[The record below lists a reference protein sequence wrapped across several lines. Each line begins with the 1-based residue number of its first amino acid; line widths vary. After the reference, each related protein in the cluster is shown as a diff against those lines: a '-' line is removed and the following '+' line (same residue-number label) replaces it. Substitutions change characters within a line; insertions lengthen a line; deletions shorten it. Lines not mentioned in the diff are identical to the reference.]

1 MNQISPNNNK
11 KGSLSS
17 KSNTDS
23 NTQVNPKNSTKNTSK
38 KKASPK
44 ETAQRF
50 FNNTTQTETL
60 EYVAKQKLSLFGDP
74 FFRDPNNRI
83 FDSEQ
88 SLITVVL
95 VALRGK
101 IIKCKGNVFLRDD
114 IKHIWTSI
122 ETDILIWL
130 ERYLDAQGFRFGKP
144 LKHFSNK
151 KKPKKSPPLFI
162 RTGNQLKRL
171 ARNIFEHYGLFTDD
185 NLVDKIKK
193 NCQGLVNFKNGTYSL
208 TTGKWLGPTRV
219 NQYYFCTTNYNFPD
233 ESDPLTKE
241 KIAVLTEFL
250 LKFWG
255 EKNFP
260 HSMSFLS
267 RTLAGHGVKDR
278 KICFVYG
285 PRSGA
290 KGTTFSLIG
299 KAFGDYACDFDP
311 SFMMC
316 SREDVRINQ
325 HELLARG
332 MAQLTGAIFRR
343 LLLAKEIAHNETFE
357 SPDLNF
363 SRNKEICL
371 NGHLLKPTISGGDSV
386 SVRKLYEEMT
396 GVFLSSTIMFQSNG
410 KVDTVPLNARNN
422 ILYFPTNARWIDGS
436 EYELQQKK
444 GYKNIY
450 KKDVNVRDKLIYDEV
465 YTVFPLIL
473 GQFFPKD
480 GVEYPEHL
488 FWRNDHSDHGEH
500 AKEDFF
506 DLLRSKNYCM
516 KKNGEFTPNSKFY
529 AFFEK
534 FKQLLPPRTT
544 KESFLNVLWHD
555 HECKAS
561 SKRCKIGS
569 NGIIKKERGILH
581 FFLDD
586 RFLEKTVRDVEEEL
600 MTYLDDRTNIEETND
615 GYTDELVSVR
625 ATPLKNIKG
634 TRVRPPSQ
642 SPSGSPV
649 DDRKIKIMRSL
660 KYPEDNDIN
669 IPSFSPRGSAR
680 LKELEKSKKATENSK
695 RSSLLTDLQ

>member
-1 MNQISPNNNK
+1 MVQKGSNNNK

-17 KSNTDS
+17 KSNTIR
-23 NTQVNPKNSTKNTSK
+23 NTQVNPERGTKNTSK

-44 ETAQRF
+44 ENAQCF
-50 FNNTTQTETL
+50 FNTSTQPEVL
-60 EYVAKQKLSLFGDP
+60 ECIAKAKFDLFGDP
-74 FFRDPNNRI
+74 YFENPDSRI
-83 FDSEQ
+83 LDSEQ
-88 SLITVVL
+88 SLVNIVL
-95 VALRGK
+95 VALRGRL
-101 IIKCKGNVFLRDD
+101 IKCNGNIFLRDD
-114 IKHIWTSI
+114 FKHIWTSI
-122 ETDILIWL
+122 ETDILKWL
-130 ERYLDAQGFRFGKP
+130 ERYLDAQGFRLGNP
-144 LKHFSNK
+144 SKHFFNK
-151 KKPKKSPPLFI
+151 ENPEKSPPFFI
-162 RTGNQLKRL
+162 RTCTQLKRL
-171 ARNIFEHYGLFTDD
+171 ARNVYEHYGVFTDD
-185 NLVDKIKK
+185 KLVDKIKK

-208 TTGKWLGPTRV
+208 TTGKWLGPTTE

-233 ESDPLTKE
+233 ETNPDTQK
-241 KIAVLTEFL
+241 KIVILRDFL

-332 MAQLTGAIFRR
+332 MAQLTGAMFRR

-357 SPDLNF
+357 TPDATF
-363 SRNKEICL
+363 SKNREICL

-422 ILYFPTNARWIDGS
+422 ILYFPTNARWIDSS
-436 EYELQQKK
+436 EYDIEQKK
-444 GYKNIY
+444 GYKNVY
-450 KKDVNVRDKLIYDEV
+450 LKDVNVRDKLIDDEV
-465 YTVFPLIL
+465 YMVFPLIL

-488 FWRNDHSDHGEH
+488 FWRNDHEGNT
-500 AKEDFF
+500 KEEFF

-529 AFFEK
+529 TFFEK
-534 FKQLLPPRTT
+534 FKKFLPPRTT
-544 KESFLNVLWHD
+544 KDSFLNTLWHNHD
-555 HECKAS
+555 CKAS
-561 SKRCKIGS
+561 SKRCKIGNS
-569 NGIIKKERGILH
+569 GMIRKERGMLH

-586 RFLEKTVRDVEEEL
+586 KFLEKTVHDVEEEL
-600 MTYLDDRTNIEETND
+600 RNYLDDRAITEETND

-642 SPSGSPV
+642 SPSGSPA
-649 DDRKIKIMRSL
+649 DDRKKKIIRSL
-660 KYPEDNDIN
+660 KCPEDNAIE
-669 IPSFSPRGSAR
+669 IPMFSPRSSPR
-680 LKELEKSKKATENSK
+680 LMEKEEFKKATENSK
-695 RSSLLTDLQ
+695 RSSLPTDLQ